1 MWNMKDCW
9 SDQWGWG
16 VMENVRVEGNGQWEV
31 GGRWE
36 VWGLGQWVMGGW
48 GAIGNLRVGGSV
60 QWKVEGREKVWGI
73 LTFIY
78 FTLLKLDKFKQ
89 VKEKQ

>member
-1 MWNMKDCW
+1 MD
-9 SDQWGWG
+9 
-16 VMENVRVEGNGQWEV
+16 NVRVGGNVQWEV
-31 GGRWE
+31 
-36 VWGLGQWVMGGW
+36 W

-78 FTLLKLDKFKQ
+78 ITLLKLDKFIQGK
-89 VKEKQ
+89 KKPTRDTDGISLFKGKRNFLADLD